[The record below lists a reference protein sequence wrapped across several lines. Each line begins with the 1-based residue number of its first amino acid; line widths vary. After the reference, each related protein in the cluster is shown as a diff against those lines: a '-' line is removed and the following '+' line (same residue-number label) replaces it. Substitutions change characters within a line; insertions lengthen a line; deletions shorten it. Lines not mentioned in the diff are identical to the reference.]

1 MSSLRP
7 HRQSSAFGF
16 YGFIGLLILAAVLS
30 QKARADTYET
40 GAVLTTEVDSLV
52 KGGLDVGSSGLSN
65 LDLTAHWQ
73 NDSGWEAFGYVLGD
87 FGDDFSANRVG
98 DVQVTS
104 NIDCPDGWRL
114 FEAYGKKTFGD
125 DKAYVMAGLINLNGI
140 FDLQDVGGV
149 FLNASHGIGID
160 YSQTGPSIF
169 PTTGLGL
176 VGQWRFTSHQT
187 FRAGVFDGVPG
198 DPYDNKKFVYIKL
211 SAEEGSHLVGEY
223 QYDFTGGFIK
233 LGAWKSSANLD
244 RLDGTGQSDD
254 DGGAYAQ
261 AAFTLT
267 GTDDHGLKGWV
278 RAGVSND
285 QLMTIADYVGGGLVY
300 TGLIKNHDTDQLG
313 FAIAAA
319 HFGAPYQTSTNE
331 TLKREITYELT
342 YRWDIRDGLSVQPDL
357 QYVQNPYGRSD
368 IDDAIVVA
376 LRLKTDLMALR

>member
-7 HRQSSAFGF
+7 HRQSSAIGF
-16 YGFIGLLILAAVLS
+16 YGFIALLIAAAIIS
-30 QKARADTYET
+30 QKARAGEIET

-114 FEAYGKKTFGD
+114 FEAYGKKTFGED
-125 DKAYVMAGLINLNGI
+125 RGYVMAGLINLNGI
-140 FDLQDVGGV
+140 FDVQDNATV
-149 FLNASHGIGID
+149 FLNASHGIGVD

-176 VGQWRFTSHQT
+176 VGQWHFTSHQT
-187 FRAGVFDGVPG
+187 VRAGVFDGVPG

-211 SAEEGSHLVGEY
+211 SAEEGSHWVGEY
-223 QYDFTGGFIK
+223 QYDFTGGFVK
-233 LGAWKSSANLD
+233 LGAWKNTATLD
-244 RLDGTGQSDD
+244 RLDSTGTSDD
-254 DGGAYAQ
+254 NGGAYAQ
-261 AAFTLT
+261 VGFTLS
-267 GTDDHGLKGWV
+267 GNDDHGLKGWV
-278 RAGVSND
+278 RAGLAND
-285 QLMTIADYVGGGLVY
+285 QLMAIADYVGGGLVY
-300 TGLIKNHDTDQLG
+300 TDPIRGHDTDQLG
-313 FAIAAA
+313 FAVAAA
-319 HFGAPYQTSTNE
+319 HFGTPYQVSTGE

-342 YRWDIRDGLSVQPDL
+342 YRWDIRDGLSLQPDL
-357 QYVQNPYGRSD
+357 QYVQNPYGRTD
-368 IDDAIVVA
+368 IDDAVVVG